1 MSQSHRCDSCFAFG
15 EARYLDG
22 GSSALDS
29 QYRAFLFVQDGLATI
44 RGHQGDDELRAGE
57 CAFYAGDYSFAIR
70 YPSGIS
76 THLLWCK
83 TLLPGVRIKD
93 YAVSASSSHIAASQE
108 LQKFFRL
115 GLQLA
120 TNTSTSANRL
130 RDAIG
135 EAIVGAY
142 FEGSAEW
149 PRAGIPVFLLEAR
162 DYADRYFSEP
172 CDLTRLADTVGVT
185 PQYLV
190 SAFRKHF
197 GITPVRYV
205 WELRARRAASLVRET
220 RLGLPDIAEKC
231 GYKSHYHM
239 SREIKRITGV
249 SPRGLRL

>member
-1 MSQSHRCDSCFAFG
+1 MSQSRKCDSCFAFG

-22 GSSALDS
+22 GSLALDS

-44 RGHQGDDELRAGE
+44 RGDQGDDELRAGE
-57 CAFYAGDYSFAIR
+57 CAFYAGDHSFAIC
-70 YPSGIS
+70 YPAGIS

-83 TLLPGVRIKD
+83 TLSPGVRFND
-93 YAVSASSSHIAASQE
+93 YPVSASSSHITASQE
-108 LQKFFRL
+108 LQTFFKL
-115 GLQLA
+115 GLQLG

-135 EAIVGAY
+135 EAIASAY
-142 FEGSAEW
+142 FESTAEW
-149 PRAGIPVFLLEAR
+149 SKVGIPTFVLEAR
-162 DYADRYFSEP
+162 AYADRHFSEP
-172 CDLTRLADTVGVT
+172 CDLTRLADSVGVT

-190 SAFRKHF
+190 SAFRKHL
-197 GITPVRYV
+197 GITPVRYL

-220 RLGLPDIAEKC
+220 RLDLPDIAEQC